1 VGTGTVRITESD
13 IPRAA
18 NPAQEPA
25 CHRLQLYTADGEFLV
40 SNVGDYLCEGFGR
53 GEGLLVITTPEHWA
67 AFERKMKAL
76 ISPADFARGL
86 QTRQIVF
93 LDAQNLLSQLIVAG
107 ELDWARFEFI
117 MGGILARVQPRFPC
131 RAYGEMVGLLWAAR
145 EFDAAIQL
153 EEFWNRLLSSGGVQL
168 FCAYPIDIFG
178 AEFHNPAVEAVLR
191 SHTHLMSSGDAAALH
206 SAVNRAAGPA
216 LKARSGSLRAD
227 LPEGEARILWLHEN
241 VPADAGEILSKARQH
256 YENEKRFRALIENSS
271 DAIALT
277 DPQGHILF
285 ASPSTAHVLGY
296 RPEEI
301 VGRRARDFVHPEDRE
316 NVWRTMQ
323 GVLNRP
329 RVPLRFEMRIRR
341 GTGGWCWIEATG
353 SNLLDEPDIS
363 AIVFNCRD
371 ISGRKSAEMA
381 LRESQAALMHAN
393 ASLEQFAYAA
403 AHDLQEPIRNVA
415 IYLELL
421 ERDYTNKLDAEANEL
436 IRVAREGAL
445 RMQTLTRDLLTF
457 TRSLEC
463 IRSDGVS
470 ASALPASGCVAESDN
485 VIAEVVANLKAG
497 IQECGAEV
505 IWESRPDARLPAL
518 PIYRAHLLQVLQNL
532 VGNALKYRGDQPPRV
547 FISIAMSV
555 DDWLVSVS
563 DNGVGVPAEYQEQIF
578 GIFKR
583 LHGRDI
589 PGNGIGLAICSRIVA
604 HYHGRIWVE
613 PRPGGGSVFSFTLPR
628 ENTHERKSCAA

>member
-1 VGTGTVRITESD
+1 
-13 IPRAA
+13 
-18 NPAQEPA
+18 
-25 CHRLQLYTADGEFLV
+25 
-40 SNVGDYLCEGFGR
+40 
-53 GEGLLVITTPEHWA
+53 
-67 AFERKMKAL
+67 
-76 ISPADFARGL
+76 
-86 QTRQIVF
+86 
-93 LDAQNLLSQLIVAG
+93 
-107 ELDWARFEFI
+107 
-117 MGGILARVQPRFPC
+117 
-131 RAYGEMVGLLWAAR
+131 
-145 EFDAAIQL
+145 
-153 EEFWNRLLSSGGVQL
+153 
-168 FCAYPIDIFG
+168 
-178 AEFHNPAVEAVLR
+178 
-191 SHTHLMSSGDAAALH
+191 
-206 SAVNRAAGPA
+206 
-216 LKARSGSLRAD
+216 
-227 LPEGEARILWLHEN
+227 
-241 VPADAGEILSKARQH
+241 
-256 YENEKRFRALIENSS
+256 
-271 DAIALT
+271 
-277 DPQGHILF
+277 
-285 ASPSTAHVLGY
+285 
-296 RPEEI
+296 
-301 VGRRARDFVHPEDRE
+301 
-316 NVWRTMQ
+316 MQ

-381 LRESQAALMHAN
+381 LRESEAALRHAN

-421 ERDYTNKLDAEANEL
+421 GRDYQDKLDPEANEL

-457 TRSLEC
+457 TRSLEHTP
-463 IRSDGVS
+463 SDGVS
-470 ASALPASGCVAESDN
+470 TSDSTGSGSAAESGK
-485 VIAEVVANLKAG
+485 VIAEVVANLKVK

-505 IWESRPDARLPAL
+505 TWESQPDAHMPAL

-547 FISIAMSV
+547 YISIGTAV
-555 DDWLVSVS
+555 DDWLVSVA
-563 DNGVGVPAEYQEQIF
+563 DNGVGVPVEYQDQIF

-604 HYHGRIWVE
+604 HYRGRIWVE

-628 ENTHERKSCAA
+628 ENAHERKPCAA